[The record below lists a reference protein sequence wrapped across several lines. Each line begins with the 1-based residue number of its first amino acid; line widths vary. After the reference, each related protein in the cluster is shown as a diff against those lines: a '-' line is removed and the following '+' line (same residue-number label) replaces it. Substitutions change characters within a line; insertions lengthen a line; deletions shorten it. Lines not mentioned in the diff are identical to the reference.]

1 MFKEIVQQDSVVQV
15 SGNSGEALLHIV
27 LEHIADNLLKL
38 TVRAML
44 YRTIVLLV

>member
-1 MFKEIVQQDSVVQV
+1 MQQDSVVQV

-27 LEHIADNLLKL
+27 LEHIADNLLKAL

-44 YRTIVLLV
+44 YRTIVLPV